1 MTVSEKFKILS
12 SRMPNYFL
20 PQEDM
25 EKSMK
30 KLYGNYSEVSQ
41 KIHVKTLKEASC
53 IN

>member
-1 MTVSEKFKILS
+1 MSEKFKILS

-30 KLYGNYSEVSQ
+30 KLYGNYSEVSRVY
-41 KIHVKTLKEASC
+41 KKENC
-53 IN
+53 VMY